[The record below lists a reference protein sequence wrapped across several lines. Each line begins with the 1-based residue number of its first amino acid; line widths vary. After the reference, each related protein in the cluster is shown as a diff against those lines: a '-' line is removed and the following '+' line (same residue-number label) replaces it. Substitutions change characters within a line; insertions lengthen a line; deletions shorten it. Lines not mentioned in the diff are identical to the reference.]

1 MKPKYAALAAA
12 ALADKIIGGSPP
24 GTYTINILAPYF
36 VVFLATVTSVLHFR
50 EFYSPYF
57 IPLNNFNTQLQYSC
71 TECTVLLVK
80 S

>member
-36 VVFLATVTSVLHFR
+36 CCDNGHFDVAL
-50 EFYSPYF
+50 S
-57 IPLNNFNTQLQYSC
+57 
-71 TECTVLLVK
+71 
-80 S
+80 

>member
-36 VVFLATVTSVLHFR
+36 VVVNGHFVVVL
-50 EFYSPYF
+50 S
-57 IPLNNFNTQLQYSC
+57 
-71 TECTVLLVK
+71 
-80 S
+80 